1 MRSLSS
7 ILIVLSLSATA
18 GAQVS
23 APAPLIYAVQ
33 VVTYIDLEPTQ
44 AGSASSLLVKQV
56 QEEQR
61 NAGCIT
67 VVLIEENGRPN
78 HFLLIERWR
87 TARDLNT
94 VRNSATYKQF
104 RSDLQPSL
112 ASPLDERMGH
122 QVAP

>member
-1 MRSLSS
+1 MRSLTSV
-7 ILIVLSLSATA
+7 LIVLSLSVIA
-18 GAQVS
+18 GAQMS
-23 APAPLIYAVQ
+23 TPAALDTAVQ

-67 VVLIEENGRPN
+67 VALIEENGRPN
-78 HFLLIERWR
+78 HFVLIERWR
-87 TARDLNT
+87 TASDLNT
-94 VRNSATYKQF
+94 VRNSVTYKQF
-104 RSDLQPSL
+104 RINLQPSL
-112 ASPLDERMGH
+112 ASPLDDRMGH

>member
-1 MRSLSS
+1 MRSLSD

-18 GAQVS
+18 GAQGS
-23 APAPLIYAVQ
+23 APAPLINAVQ
-33 VVTYIDLEPTQ
+33 VVTYIDLEPAE
-44 AGSASSLLVKQV
+44 AGSASSLLIKQV

-67 VVLIEENGRPN
+67 IVLIEEDGRRN
-78 HFLLIERWR
+78 HFVLIERWR
-87 TARDLNT
+87 TARDLDT
-94 VRNSATYKQF
+94 VRNGIPYKRF

-112 ASPLDERMGH
+112 ASPLDERIGH